1 MIPITIVDDFLN
13 EPHQLVELANRLEFT
28 PDPNGMWPGTRSKP
42 LHEVHEIFYDNL
54 VTKTMSL
61 FQALPDLG
69 QSDREYS
76 SYGSSAVGLVDCTM
90 AFQRIPAKM
99 HRGWIH
105 SDNGYATG
113 ILYLNDSDGTSIYTS
128 KEGTLLDP
136 AHIETKTKCN
146 LQGYM
151 TERDTLVQ
159 MEFNDSFEEHVNV
172 KGKFNRLL
180 LMPNCYH
187 GANNFEVEEEERL
200 TLVMF
205 FHRISGEPMP
215 IERMRAVRTI

>member
-1 MIPITIVDDFLN
+1 MIPYTIVDDFLD
-13 EPHQLVELANRLEFT
+13 EPHQLIELANHLEFT
-28 PDPNGMWPGTRSKP
+28 PDPNGMWPGTRSAE
-42 LHEVHEIFYDNL
+42 LHTVSEVYYDNL

-69 QSDREYS
+69 RSET

-90 AFQRIPAKM
+90 AFQKIPAKM
-99 HRGWIH
+99 KRGWIH
-105 SDNGYATG
+105 SDNGFATG
-113 ILYLNDSDGTSIYTS
+113 ILYLNDSDGTSIFTS
-128 KEGTLLDP
+128 KKGSLLDP
-136 AHIETKTKCN
+136 SHVETKQKCN
-146 LQGYM
+146 HQGYM

-187 GANNFEVEEEERL
+187 GANNFESDEEERL

-205 FHRISGEPMP
+205 FHRIAGEPMP
-215 IERMRAVRTI
+215 IERMKAVRTI